1 MSESIR
7 RNFEPGRWL
16 LVSGVI
22 LSVVLMLQLYAINET
37 VDISSIDSI
46 LGDDYVGMLLVASYI
61 LTTVA
66 MVTVVVEY
74 FSVRKKVDG
83 LLALTQVLNVIE
95 DLQYPG
101 RPGEVETDDVQ
112 MVKPQAYGLD
122 EEEELY
128 ETESLQEIRAMD
140 PMERAYSLLDEEE
153 GAAEEPG
160 EAAPSE
166 DEDYKTIEVKAMEDE
181 VDDLEPDEEKPEP
194 SPEAGLAEE
203 KARQMG
209 VEEDEVEGMLEQS
222 EVISTLSELERVVEE
237 LKTTKPKIKA
247 A

>member
-37 VDISSIDSI
+37 VDISSIDSL
-46 LGDDYVGMLLVASYI
+46 LGNNYVGMLLVASYI

-74 FSVRKKVDG
+74 FSVKKKVDG

-95 DLQYPG
+95 DLQYHG
-101 RPGEVETDDVQ
+101 RPGEVEADDVQ
-112 MVKPQAYGLD
+112 MVRPQAYGLD
-122 EEEELY
+122 EEEEIY

-140 PMERAYSLLDEEE
+140 PMVQAYGLMEEEE
-153 GAAEEPG
+153 GAAEDSDEVVNL
-160 EAAPSE
+160 E
-166 DEDYKTIEVKAMEDE
+166 DEGNQTIEVKAMEDDA
-181 VDDLEPDEEKPEP
+181 DDLEPDEEKPEP

-237 LKTTKPKIKA
+237 LKTNKPKITA

>member
-1 MSESIR
+1 MSELIR

-16 LVSGVI
+16 LVSGVM
-22 LSVVLMLQLYAINET
+22 LSVVLVLQLYAINET

-46 LGDDYVGMLLVASYI
+46 LGDNYVGMLLIASYV

-74 FSVRKKVDG
+74 FSVKKKVDG

-101 RPGEVETDDVQ
+101 GPGGVENDDVQ
-112 MVKPQAYGLD
+112 MVRPSAYGLD
-122 EEEELY
+122 EEEDLY
-128 ETESLQEIRAMD
+128 ESESLQEIRAMN
-140 PMERAYSLLDEEE
+140 PLERAYGLMDDEEE
-153 GAAEEPG
+153 AAGEPG
-160 EAAPSE
+160 EVVNLE
-166 DEDYKTIEVKAMEDE
+166 DEGYETIEVKAMEDE
-181 VDDLEPDEEKPEP
+181 ADDLEPDETEP
-194 SPEAGLAEE
+194 SPETGLAEE
-203 KARQMG
+203 NARQMG
-209 VEEDEVEGMLEQS
+209 VEEDEVEGMLGQS

-237 LKTTKPKIKA
+237 LKIAKPKIKA